1 MLKTTIVNFYGGPG
15 CGKSTMAAA
24 VFAEL
29 KWAGVNCEL
38 VTEYAKTKVWE
49 ESFRVFE
56 SQMFVSANQIYNIA
70 TVAKH
75 VDLIITDSPI
85 LLGTAYSDGDTLL
98 NELIKK
104 EYAKY
109 NNINIF
115 LSRVKKYVGIGR
127 IQTEEQAIE
136 KDKEI
141 RQILLDTQEPFYN
154 LDGAKTSV
162 EGIVMMLLN
171 RREYETEERY
181 EY

>member
-1 MLKTTIVNFYGGPG
+1 MTTIVNFYRGPG

-85 LLGTAYSDGDTLL
+85 LLGTAYSDGDVLL

-104 EYAKY
+104 EYHKY
-109 NNINIF
+109 DNVNIF
-115 LSRVKKYVGIGR
+115 LNRVKKYVGVGR

-141 RQILLDTQEPFYN
+141 KRILLETHEPYTI
-154 LDGAKTSV
+154 LDGSRQSV
-162 EGIVMMLLN
+162 NGIVMMLLGQGSGV
-171 RREYETEERY
+171 EERY